1 MDKILEQAC
10 SSDEIIEKYEGT
22 VGDME
27 NILVKEKQ
35 LELKNWL
42 KTIGISQ
49 ASFARI
55 VFCEEHDSDDPN
67 EIKRFSETFKKHL
80 NRKSVPL
87 ARLVSYLEILYKR
100 DEFIKLGYV
109 KPEFYYDADFDES
122 FKNNMKEI
130 SINLSKQ
137 LQKLEK

>member
-1 MDKILEQAC
+1 
-10 SSDEIIEKYEGT
+10 
-22 VGDME
+22 ME
-27 NILVKEKQ
+27 NTLVKEKQ

-42 KTIGISQ
+42 KTIGITQ

-87 ARLVSYLEILYKR
+87 ACLVSYLEILYKR